1 MFTNECFKRTYST
14 KVHGSAKKLPAALV
28 ESTKKPRR
36 MAGLFS
42 IFVLVQEGIQT
53 VSPRSGQG
61 QNQKG
66 NEIQ

>member
-1 MFTNECFKRTYST
+1 MFINEPFKLTFST
-14 KVHGSAKKLPAALV
+14 KVHFNN
-28 ESTKKPRR
+28 KKPRR

-42 IFVLVQEGIQT
+42 MFVFVQEGIQA

-61 QNQKG
+61 QNQES